1 MTRHTTHVR
10 WYLAAATAA
19 LLTMPTFAAAQGARL
34 NLDAL
39 ASLAPGAADVTDV
52 TLDPTML
59 HLASGFLSSDGSDQA
74 NANIK
79 ELVAGLQGVYVKN
92 FEFKQAG
99 TFDAGVVDPIRK
111 QLTAPGW
118 SKMVSTR
125 ESDGSVDV
133 YLWRE
138 GETPGGLAVL
148 VVEPKEVTVVNIV
161 GRIDLQ
167 KLAALGGQMGIPK
180 LPIAK

>member
-1 MTRHTTHVR
+1 MR
-10 WYLAAATAA
+10 WYLAAAAAA
-19 LLTMPTFAAAQGARL
+19 LLATPTFAAAQGARL

-39 ASLAPGAADVTDV
+39 ASLGNGAAEVTDV
-52 TLDPTML
+52 TLDPAML
-59 HLASGFLSSDGSDQA
+59 QLASGFLSKDGGDQA
-74 NANIK
+74 SANIK

-99 TFDAGVVDPIRK
+99 TFDAGIFDPIRK
-111 QLTAPGW
+111 QLAAPGW
-118 SKMVSTR
+118 AKMVSAR
-125 ESDGSVDV
+125 ESGESVDI

-138 GETPGGLAVL
+138 GDAPGGLAVL

-161 GRIDLQ
+161 GRIDLE

-180 LPIAK
+180 LPIGK

>member
-1 MTRHTTHVR
+1 MTRHTRTH
-10 WYLAAATAA
+10 WYLAAAAA
-19 LLTMPTFAAAQGARL
+19 VLLTMPAHAAAQGARL

-39 ASLAPGAADVTDV
+39 TSLTNGAAEVTDV

-59 HLASGFLSSDGSDQA
+59 HLASGFLSNNGNDQA
-74 NANIK
+74 NANIT

-99 TFDAGVVDPIRK
+99 TFDASIIDLVRK
-111 QLTAPGW
+111 QLAAPGW
-118 SKMVSTR
+118 AKMVSTR
-125 ESDGSVDV
+125 ESDESVDV

-138 GETPGGLAVL
+138 GDTPGGLAVL

>member
-1 MTRHTTHVR
+1 MTRHRTRIR

-19 LLTMPTFAAAQGARL
+19 FLTMPTYAAAQGARL

-39 ASLAPGAADVTDV
+39 ASLAKGAADVTDV
-52 TLDPTML
+52 TLDPAML
-59 HLASGFLSSDGSDQA
+59 QMAGGFLSSDDAS

-79 ELVAGLQGVYVKN
+79 ELVSGLQGVYVKT
-92 FEFKQAG
+92 FEFKQTGA
-99 TFDAGVVDPIRK
+99 FDVGIVDPIRK

-118 SKMVSTR
+118 AKMVSTR
-125 ESDGSVDV
+125 ESDESVDV

-138 GETPGGLAVL
+138 GDVPGGLAVL

-161 GRIDLQ
+161 GQIDLK

-180 LPIAK
+180 LPGVK